1 MILAPIPVTAS
12 AMTLR
17 KDSHAGATLVAKR
30 AAGIAFTLPAATGTG
45 MKMRIFVSTTITS
58 NNLVV
63 SVASASDVMQ
73 GYALLGQDAAD
84 TTVLFEAAA
93 DSDTITMNGST
104 KGGIRGDII
113 ELEDVETGVW
123 AVRVTGSATGTE
135 ATPFSAAV

>member
-1 MILAPIPVTAS
+1 
-12 AMTLR
+12 MTLR

-30 AAGIAFTLPAATGTG
+30 AAGITFTLPAATGTG

-63 SVASASDVMQ
+63 AVASASDVMQ
-73 GYALLGQDAAD
+73 GHALLGQDAAD

-135 ATPFSAAV
+135 ASPFSAAV